1 VNLRPSHTRDMTDAN
16 AMRLNLALDIEELQD
31 FDAVHACK
39 ALWLNGSGHNGRSA
53 HLRPA
58 PVTIW
63 TSAESQFKT
72 AAESV
77 WTSAESQFETAAKSV
92 WTSAGSPFEIAAE
105 SVWTSAGSQFET
117 AAESVWLSAGS

>member
-16 AMRLNLALDIEELQD
+16 AMRRNLALDIEDLQD

-39 ALWLNGSGHNGRSA
+39 ALWFNGSGHNGRSA
-53 HLRPA
+53 HSGPA

-63 TSAESQFKT
+63 TSAESQFEA

-77 WTSAESQFETAAKSV
+77 WTSAESQF
-92 WTSAGSPFEIAAE
+92 G
-105 SVWTSAGSQFET
+105 T
-117 AAESVWLSAGS
+117 AAESVSTSATSAGP